1 MEIYIDMRLSLWGKE
16 WSSMKCPYC
25 AYSESKVIDS
35 RPTEDDEKIRRR
47 RECLSCGKRFTT
59 YEIVETTPLMVV
71 KKDKSR
77 QIFDREKLMRGL
89 IRACDKRPVTSEM
102 LDGVV
107 DRIEQNYVN
116 RMVREVSS
124 EELGELVL
132 LELKKLDKVAY
143 IRFASVYRDFSDVE
157 TFISELQKL
166 QSEEKNNE

>member
-1 MEIYIDMRLSLWGKE
+1 
-16 WSSMKCPYC
+16 MKCPYC
-25 AYSESKVIDS
+25 AFSESKVIDS

-102 LDGVV
+102 LDGIV
-107 DRIEQNYVN
+107 DRIEQNYIN

-157 TFISELQKL
+157 TFLSELKKL
-166 QSEEKNNE
+166 QSEE